1 MKQFIRLGFFTIILL
16 GAIGSVQGQLRQVR
30 LGDNLGD
37 HMASKDLN
45 MNKKQILNAEGI
57 AIGSATITNLNVA
70 FQIDGTNKA
79 ILMPRITALTAIAT
93 PVNGMLV
100 YNSTDNKF
108 YVREN
113 GVWVTFATITD
124 LNDKTSNIKIDNIT
138 IIKDNTGALAANVN
152 SAIWNANKLQGNPV
166 SATAPLNGQVLSW
179 NGTAWVPS
187 TATSVT
193 AQTVTAAAQPAITS
207 VGTLT
212 GLTVTNPI
220 VGSVT
225 GNAAKATALATPRT
239 INGVAFD
246 GTANISIG
254 TAGVPFTPAG
264 SIAATNAQ
272 AALVELDG
280 DIALKAPLLS
290 PNLTGTPT
298 APTAIPGTNS
308 TQLATTAFVAAAAGL
323 ADADATTKGKI
334 QLAGDLTG
342 TAASPAIAAS
352 AVTVDK
358 IGALAVTDAKLAANA
373 VTEAKINN
381 GAVTVD
387 KIGALAVTDAK
398 LAANAVTEAKINN
411 GAVTVDKIGALAV
424 TDAKLA
430 ANAVTVTKIAS
441 GGNDKI
447 LSTNGA
453 GVVNWMDKSSLAA
466 VTPDADATTN
476 GKIRLAGDLT
486 GTAAS
491 PVIAASAVTVDK
503 IGALCELRTAKTCSQ
518 CSNRQQ
524 RSTMVQ

>member
-1 MKQFIRLGFFTIILL
+1 MKQFIHLGCFTIIFL

-45 MNKKQILNAEGI
+45 MNNKQILNAEGI

-79 ILMPRITALTAIAT
+79 ILMPRITELSAIQT

-212 GLTVTNPI
+212 GLSVTNPI
-220 VGSVT
+220 VGSVKLSK
-225 GNAAKATALATPRT
+225 N
-239 INGVAFD
+239 
-246 GTANISIG
+246 
-254 TAGVPFTPAG
+254 PF
-264 SIAATNAQ
+264 
-272 AALVELDG
+272 LF
-280 DIALKAPLLS
+280 
-290 PNLTGTPT
+290 
-298 APTAIPGTNS
+298 S
-308 TQLATTAFVAAAAGL
+308 TYFN
-323 ADADATTKGKI
+323 KY
-334 QLAGDLTG
+334 
-342 TAASPAIAAS
+342 
-352 AVTVDK
+352 
-358 IGALAVTDAKLAANA
+358 
-373 VTEAKINN
+373 
-381 GAVTVD
+381 
-387 KIGALAVTDAK
+387 
-398 LAANAVTEAKINN
+398 
-411 GAVTVDKIGALAV
+411 
-424 TDAKLA
+424 
-430 ANAVTVTKIAS
+430 
-441 GGNDKI
+441 
-447 LSTNGA
+447 
-453 GVVNWMDKSSLAA
+453 
-466 VTPDADATTN
+466 
-476 GKIRLAGDLT
+476 
-486 GTAAS
+486 
-491 PVIAASAVTVDK
+491 
-503 IGALCELRTAKTCSQ
+503 
-518 CSNRQQ
+518 
-524 RSTMVQ
+524 